1 MVVGAIVAV
10 VLFGVLQIEPGEHLS
25 ESSLYERLELD
36 EAPFL
41 LLVIVAGLG
50 IFASRR
56 WLETTRAAHRAD
68 EVVVALREQD
78 ARRVVDNERQ
88 RFERRLHGALDMA
101 QTEVAALDVGERA
114 LTEAAPGAPIELLLA
129 DSSNSHLG
137 QAMTTDREDCGPGCP
152 VPTPNQCPAIRR
164 GRTLTF
170 PSSEDFDGCTFLRG
184 RPYGPV
190 SATCAPVSIMGQ
202 TVGVLHTTAP
212 HGSPPPEPVT
222 IAMEQLAV
230 RIGDRLGVI
239 RAFQRSETQAA
250 TDPLTGLLN
259 RRTLEEQVAAM
270 LRAGRKITVAFGDLD
285 HFKDLND
292 TYGHES
298 GDRALRLFSKTLRDC
313 ARKEDLV
320 SRWGGEEF
328 LVVLPDT
335 TAPQGCAFAER
346 VREELTL
353 RLTSGTT
360 PPFTASFGFSD
371 TTDGDRFEDLVALA
385 DTALLAAKRAGRNR
399 AVLASSLVDAVEVE
413 APVPGP

>member
-1 MVVGAIVAV
+1 VVGGVVAV
-10 VLFGVLQIEPGEHLS
+10 VLFGVLQFEPGEHLA

-41 LLVIVAGLG
+41 LLVTVAGLG
-50 IFASRR
+50 IFATRR
-56 WLETTRAAHRAD
+56 WLETTRAARRAD

-114 LTEAAPGAPIELLLA
+114 MVEAAPGAPIELLLA

-212 HGSPPPEPVT
+212 HGSPPPEPVAV
-222 IAMEQLAV
+222 AMEQLAV
-230 RIGDRLGVI
+230 RMGDRLGVI

-270 LRAGRKITVAFGDLD
+270 LRAGRNVTVAFGDLD

-335 TAPQGCAFAER
+335 SATQGCAFAER
-346 VREELTL
+346 VREELAL
-353 RLTSGTT
+353 RLTQATT

-371 TTDGDRFEDLVALA
+371 TTDGDRFEDLLLLA
-385 DTALLAAKRAGRNR
+385 DNALLAAKRAGRNR
-399 AVLASSLVDAVEVE
+399 AVLASTLHDDGRVAEE
-413 APVPGP
+413 AAP